1 MKNEMRTEQPDI
13 AKMCCACMLYACVH
27 ENVFNGKIP
36 TQCSFQILTKLSH
49 EYFAPHG
56 EVSV

>member
-13 AKMCCACMLYACVH
+13 ETCAVHACFMLVCMKMYLMEKFQQNVH
-27 ENVFNGKIP
+27 FK
-36 TQCSFQILTKLSH
+36 FLTKLSH
-49 EYFAPHG
+49 QNFAPHG